1 MVLSGDTNGAVTVTV
16 PAVAGTNTITL
27 PAATG
32 TAVLTN
38 VSSNVDINAAN
49 ANYLTLSTNTTE
61 RMRIDSSG
69 NLLVGTTSIL
79 AAPSKVQV
87 VGGGGGGG
95 QGPLALKNPNN
106 AAIWYTGP
114 DNAGNYCVVNTSI
127 VGVYMP
133 SGATSWS
140 SGSDERLKAD
150 LKPIEN
156 AVDKVSTL
164 RSVTG
169 RYKTDEEGT
178 SRSFLIAQDVQK
190 VLPEAVNEFEGYLGV
205 QYTDVIPLLVA
216 SIKELNAK
224 VTALEEQVI
233 NLGVK

>member
-1 MVLSGDTNGAVTVTV
+1 MTTIINGSSPSITFSDTTTQTTAFTTTPVI
-16 PAVAGTNTITL
+16 NTINS
-27 PAATG
+27 AASTPLTFGING
-32 TAVLTN
+32 TEAGRF
-38 VSSNVDINAAN
+38 DA
-49 ANYLTLSTNTTE
+49 
-61 RMRIDSSG
+61 SG
-69 NLLVGTTSIL
+69 NLLVGTTSTL
-79 AAPSKVQV
+79 AAPAKVHV
-87 VGGGGGGG
+87 LGGGGSGG

-133 SGATSWS
+133 SGSTSWS

-150 LKPIEN
+150 LMPIEN
-156 AVDKVSTL
+156 ATDKVSTL
-164 RSVTG
+164 RAVTG

-190 VLPEAVNEFEGYLGV
+190 VLPEAVNVQDKETGILGL

-224 VTALEEQVI
+224 VDAQAAEIAEL
-233 NLGVK
+233 KAKP